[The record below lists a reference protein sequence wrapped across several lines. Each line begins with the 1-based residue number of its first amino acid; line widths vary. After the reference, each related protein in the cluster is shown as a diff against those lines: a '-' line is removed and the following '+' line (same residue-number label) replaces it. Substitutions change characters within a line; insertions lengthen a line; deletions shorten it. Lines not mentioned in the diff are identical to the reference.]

1 MGMDDKNH
9 SGEMEFEQMEPHG
22 GDDNNVSPI
31 SERKMSENPR
41 LIQKQNGSVISQNNQ
56 SGCLLVTQSDLSYNL
71 D

>member
-1 MGMDDKNH
+1 
-9 SGEMEFEQMEPHG
+9 MEPHG

-41 LIQKQNGSVISQNNQ
+41 LIQKHNGSVISQNNQ